1 VGCGSYSRKLL
12 AWEGEEQSEKG
23 IDGSYRDSPE
33 GLVDLLG
40 SEALLVEEGS
50 AVGNRGAPDL
60 GVGEELDGVV
70 DVVLPHRLLEHQLV
84 APGSLS
90 VWCWCCS
97 WIRGTHRIRH
107 KRGEENRGKI
117 GFFRQFNSVITKIE
131 PKERI
136 NRIGG
141 RYQSLGIA
149 GRSRRPWRRASPRRR
164 GVGRANQSSPNEL
177 AVSGSGL
184 FRKHYQ
190 RKQSYP
196 FFAEIFYVSY
206 FFETNP
212 FQTVTAYP

>member
-1 VGCGSYSRKLL
+1 VRSMGG
-12 AWEGEEQSEKG
+12 GG
-23 IDGSYRDSPE
+23 VDGFYRDSPE

-70 DVVLPHRLLEHQLV
+70 YVVLPHRLLEHQLV

-90 VWCWCCS
+90 VWCWCWCCS
-97 WIRGTHRIRH
+97 WIRGTHRIRQQ
-107 KRGEENRGKI
+107 RGEENRSKM

-136 NRIGG
+136 NRTGG

-149 GRSRRPWRRASPRRR
+149 GRSRRPWRTASPRRR
-164 GVGRANQSSPNEL
+164 GVGTGEQTSPVQSSP
-177 AVSGSGL
+177 V
-184 FRKHYQ
+184 
-190 RKQSYP
+190 
-196 FFAEIFYVSY
+196 
-206 FFETNP
+206 
-212 FQTVTAYP
+212 QTS